1 MSFWK
6 TITYSGLLLLKSERE
21 HPYEDQF
28 PITSCSVPYFA
39 RGSCV
44 LSFPHAPGHALGLLP
59 AQGGCI
65 SNGAQEEGGISV
77 VTGSSASSGHSRRN
91 GTLLLP
97 RWRAERH
104 YVRSGKQQTYQ
115 ESSQSATLCSWLEK
129 LLHKRWM
136 EIHDAHNSSYLVELA
151 PQCMKQRHFSTS
163 ILHYGFK
170 ITDKASKNFSF

>member
-1 MSFWK
+1 M
-6 TITYSGLLLLKSERE
+6 KSERE

-163 ILHYGFK
+163 ILQLWF
-170 ITDKASKNFSF
+170 